1 MLAFYNQ
8 GLLVQLEALDRF
20 AFPNKSLNVVAG
32 LGAFFHCDSPMFCFS
47 FSSVVKIEPIRLL

>member
-32 LGAFFHCDSPMFCFS
+32 LGAFFTVTVQCFALV
-47 FSSVVKIEPIRLL
+47 FLLL